1 MKVRFTER
9 SIEITKTFAD
19 KASHFGSEEYNMLR
33 NAMQDLPDFKVIVK
47 AAPKCRKHKV
57 CGGINY
63 EQIMRHISA
72 HEYSEELM
80 DEFMKLREYGCNY
93 GQIRKWF
100 LTRFPEFNNF
110 AA

>member
-1 MKVRFTER
+1 MKVLFIER

-33 NAMQDLPDFKVIVK
+33 TAMQDLPDFKVIVK

-57 CGGINY
+57 CGGINH
-63 EQIMRHISA
+63 EQIMKHISA

-93 GQIRKWF
+93 GQIRMWF

>member
-33 NAMQDLPDFKVIVK
+33 KAMLDLPDFNVIVK
-47 AAPKCRKHKV
+47 ATSKCRKHKV
-57 CGGINY
+57 YGGINY
-63 EQIMRHISA
+63 EQIMGYISA

-80 DEFMKLREYGCNY
+80 DEFMKLRECGCNY